1 MKTMREILLVRMKME
16 TTSEQLAGLCMAAA
30 MGFQGCCP
38 FPCCECPIV
47 GTRCEDVT
55 PELWDKVLHRPPK
68 EDDGDAEEDHAE
80 D

>member
-1 MKTMREILLVRMKME
+1 MREILLVRMKKE
-16 TTSEQLAGLCMAAA
+16 ASSELLAGLCRTAA

-38 FPCCECPIV
+38 FPRCECPII

-55 PELWDKVLHRPPK
+55 PELWDEVLHRPTRK
-68 EDDGDAEEDHAE
+68 ENADAEEEDHAE